1 MKEFVERCVI
11 TFRWWRE
18 DRESLHSSVLQDL
31 EVLAYERINKMKVN
45 SSRECLL
52 IATRSAY
59 ARGWSSPVNLAI
71 YRRSTWRL
79 ITEDRKLP

>member
-31 EVLAYERINKMKVN
+31 EVLAYERIHKMKVEGCTAGELSTELN
-45 SSRECLL
+45 DVG
-52 IATRSAY
+52 Y
-59 ARGWSSPVNLAI
+59 RGWFDIAYTDELGC
-71 YRRSTWRL
+71 
-79 ITEDRKLP
+79 EK